1 MKILKKDGR
10 VLIDLP
16 QFDNIKQAVEHCVK
30 INIHLYEADLR
41 GANLYM
47 ANLTGGSFWYA
58 NLAGANL
65 QHANLQGAKLRGAN
79 LQGANLREAKT
90 QYCARFGHFSKIGGR
105 TCLYYKPVESEP
117 FWLIQAGCFNG
128 TLEQFEAACKAKYP
142 NDPVQAY
149 EAQIEYLKE
158 ILL

>member
-1 MKILKKDGR
+1 VNSTIY
-10 VLIDLP
+10 
-16 QFDNIKQAVEHCVK
+16 
-30 INIHLYEADLR
+30 LYEAHLAEANLQ
-41 GANLYM
+41 GANLAGANFGGADLQGADLSGADLRDANFGGAHLRR
-47 ANLTGGSFWYA
+47 ANLTGA

-65 QHANLQGAKLRGAN
+65 RRANLT
-79 LQGANLREAKT
+79 GANLRRAKT

-117 FWLIQAGCFNG
+117 LWIIQAGCFNG
-128 TLEQFEAACKAKYP
+128 TLEEFEAACKAKYP

-158 ILL
+158 ILV